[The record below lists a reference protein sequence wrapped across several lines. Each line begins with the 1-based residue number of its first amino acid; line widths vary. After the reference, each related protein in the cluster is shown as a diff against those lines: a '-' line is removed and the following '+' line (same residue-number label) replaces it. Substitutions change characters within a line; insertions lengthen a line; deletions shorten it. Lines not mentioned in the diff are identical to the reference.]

1 MCNREEPLQCQS
13 TVLCEFGGA
22 EYGGHPEGFFGA
34 SLEGQV
40 GRQVGAAVEVLLTA
54 GQAEVQALVAE
65 GGVFITLK
73 VGDKRKGNYNFFHFF
88 LFKDVSCLFYLVH
101 CALSPHTCSLL
112 TPHFPA
118 INLS

>member
-73 VGDKRKGNYNFFHFF
+73 VGDKRRHFL
-88 LFKDVSCLFYLVH
+88 LFKDVSFLFYLVH